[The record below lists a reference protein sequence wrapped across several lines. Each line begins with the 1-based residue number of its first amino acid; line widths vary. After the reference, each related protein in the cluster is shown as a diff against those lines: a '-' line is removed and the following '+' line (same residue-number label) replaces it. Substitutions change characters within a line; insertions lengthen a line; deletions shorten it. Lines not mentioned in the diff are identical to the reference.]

1 MAKNPMQRKAQNSF
15 LLGMLVTLLITGMII
30 AFLVIQLT
38 QLTKDQKKLQGNM
51 RSVYIVSQ
59 DIASGENVTVE
70 KINLKSVDI
79 TTVPSNVLTAE
90 ALEGITNVVDEN
102 GNLIKIIDVVAKI
115 NLKQGTVLTSDMVAE
130 AGELAADL
138 RTQEYNMI
146 MLPSQINTDKYVD
159 IRLRLPNGKDYIVVS
174 HKKVTVPEIDG
185 APSLNT
191 ISVNMDETETLTL
204 SCAIVESYKIKG
216 SILYASQYIE
226 PGLQAAATPTY
237 IPDDET
243 LNLISRDPNCVAE
256 AKQALF
262 KRNNDAANKG
272 AVRNPINNGIRDNS
286 EQEIENSVAGL
297 EAELQKAQEE
307 RQKYLESLGGVY

>member
-51 RSVYIVSQ
+51 RSVFVVSQ

-146 MLPSQINTDKYVD
+146 MLPSGAQI
-159 IRLRLPNGKDYIVVS
+159 
-174 HKKVTVPEIDG
+174 
-185 APSLNT
+185 
-191 ISVNMDETETLTL
+191 
-204 SCAIVESYKIKG
+204 
-216 SILYASQYIE
+216 
-226 PGLQAAATPTY
+226 
-237 IPDDET
+237 
-243 LNLISRDPNCVAE
+243 
-256 AKQALF
+256 
-262 KRNNDAANKG
+262 
-272 AVRNPINNGIRDNS
+272 
-286 EQEIENSVAGL
+286 
-297 EAELQKAQEE
+297 
-307 RQKYLESLGGVY
+307 